1 MSKKSKKQKTVSL
14 PSISY
19 IMNDYITGIKNC
31 DQIQASFATDIY
43 NDFKNRIF
51 PAIVNT
57 VTDSDF
63 EKNVAGFDLPHIGS
77 VYYYFKLFSKNCIT
91 FKNIL
96 FTVTLFGKQHSFE
109 LPSSTIEDIEWM
121 PYLIADNIAPFFEE
135 AYDEVI
141 LPMKKM
147 YNIQNPV
154 CDKTTAYL
162 N

>member
-1 MSKKSKKQKTVSL
+1 MNKKSKKQKTVSL
-14 PSISY
+14 PSISH
-19 IMNDYITGIKNC
+19 IMNEYINDTKNS
-31 DQIQASFATDIY
+31 DQVQASFATDIY
-43 NDFKNRIF
+43 NEFKNRIF

-57 VTDSDF
+57 VTDPDF

-77 VYYYFKLFSKNCIT
+77 VYYYFKLSSKSGIT

-109 LPSSTIEDIEWM
+109 LPSSTIKDIELM

-154 CDKTTAYL
+154 CDKTTTDLY
-162 N
+162 